1 MSEIDWE
8 ITIKPA
14 EEAGKVAVF
23 MSTNLPLR
31 SIRVD
36 LIMPVEDLD
45 PFLEKV
51 SQGVKEVLSLKKKGE
66 VEG

>member
-1 MSEIDWE
+1 MSEVNWE

-23 MSTNLPLR
+23 MSANLPPR

-45 PFLEKV
+45 PFLEKAA
-51 SQGVKEVLSLKKKGE
+51 QGVKEVLSLTKKGE